1 VDHTFQSS
9 DAHERAAQSI
19 PWLVNGT
26 LPADE
31 AVALRV
37 HVAHCARCR
46 SDYEAEKRLYEAI
59 RGDGPLVFAG
69 EPSFAK
75 LMARI
80 EAHDD
85 AILDD
90 GPEAVEPRA
99 PSGGP
104 VAAAIGAE
112 PAVIPLKSRAARTW
126 RTSAAVRWLAAAV
139 VIEAAL
145 LAVGPFMRHAPQ
157 PASVAPYQ
165 TLTSPALRYGTGP
178 RVRVVFRSN
187 LTLEALQK
195 LLRTVD
201 AHIVDGPTDAQ
212 VFTLGFSAPVTSAEL
227 DARVATLRASS
238 QVLFAEIAP
247 QDTAAR

>member
-1 VDHTFQSS
+1 MDHSFQSS

-26 LPADE
+26 LPDDE
-31 AVALRV
+31 AAALRS

-46 SDYEAEKRLYEAI
+46 SDYDAEKRLYETIHGA
-59 RGDGPLVFAG
+59 GPLVFAG

-80 EAHDD
+80 EAQDD
-85 AILDD
+85 AILDER
-90 GPEAVEPRA
+90 PEDVEPRA
-99 PSGGP
+99 TSADP
-104 VAAAIGAE
+104 VAAATAAE
-112 PAVIPLKSRAARTW
+112 PAIAPKIRTAHAW
-126 RTSAAVRWLAAAV
+126 HASAAVRWLAAAV
-139 VIEAAL
+139 IIEAAL
-145 LAVGPFMRHAPQ
+145 LAAEPWTRHAPQ
-157 PASVAPYQ
+157 PVSVAPYQ
-165 TLTSPALRYGTGP
+165 TLTSPAPRYGAGP

-212 VFTLGFSAPVTSAEL
+212 VYTLGFSQPVTSAEL

-238 QVLFAEIAP
+238 QVLFAEIAA
-247 QDTAAR
+247 QEADLR